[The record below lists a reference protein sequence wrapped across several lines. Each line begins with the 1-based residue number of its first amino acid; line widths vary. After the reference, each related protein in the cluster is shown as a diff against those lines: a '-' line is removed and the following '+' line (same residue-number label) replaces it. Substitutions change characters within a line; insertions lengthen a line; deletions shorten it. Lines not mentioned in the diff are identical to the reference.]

1 MGDLIKAV
9 DPDSYTKKAKK
20 PYDPPRILAK
30 ESLECVAADCTSA
43 PPGLTAKSDA
53 SCTFAFS

>member
-1 MGDLIKAV
+1 MGDHVKAV
-9 DPDSYTKKAKK
+9 DPESSSKEFKKA
-20 PYDPPRILAK
+20 YDPPRILAK